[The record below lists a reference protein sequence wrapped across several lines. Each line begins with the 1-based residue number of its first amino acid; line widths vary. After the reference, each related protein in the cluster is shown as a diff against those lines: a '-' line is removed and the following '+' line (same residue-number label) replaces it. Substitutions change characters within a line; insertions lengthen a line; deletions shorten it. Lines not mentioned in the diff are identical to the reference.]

1 VLAPLARGGR
11 GSALLLVPAG
21 VLIFIILAAI
31 TVDFS
36 HLYLAKRELHS
47 VASAVANDAAGMGID
62 SVAIR
67 EGATPTEAFNLQ
79 QAREAGKASFLAQDA
94 DGTVEIIL
102 TTRDGRPAISVS
114 VQKQVRYIFA
124 PGVPGGPSQH
134 TVAVTAYAY
143 LLSEP

>member
-1 VLAPLARGGR
+1 MLAPPTRACR

-47 VASAVANDAAGMGID
+47 VASAVANDAAGLGID
-62 SVAIR
+62 ATAIR
-67 EGATPTEAFNLQ
+67 EGATPTEAFSVQ
-79 QAREAGKASFLAQDA
+79 QAREAGQASFLAQDA
-94 DGTVEIIL
+94 DGTVQIIL
-102 TTRDGRPAISVS
+102 TTRDGRPAISVT

-143 LLSEP
+143 LLSGP